1 MKVSSKVR
9 CIDDTVK
16 PGMEEFV
23 ANAYQNWVKE
33 GEDYIVRDVFENG
46 GIVDGIV
53 LEGLYNLPIYQSL
66 ICAVQEPA
74 FRATRFAELEEYIEE
89 AITEESIMR
98 DFIQEFAT
106 VIEGL

>member
-1 MKVSSKVR
+1 MRVGSKVR

-53 LEGLYNLPIYQSL
+53 LEELYNLPIYQSL
-66 ICAVQEPA
+66 ICAIQEPA
-74 FRATRFAELEEYIEE
+74 FRATRFAELEEAVEE
-89 AITEESIMR
+89 AVTEESIMKE
-98 DFIQEFAT
+98 FIQQFGA